1 MKKLNKTEAE
11 LKKSVA
17 YKKKLVFREQKIVFT
32 SNKKSLVNF
41 SLVKITLEFN
51 GFRPEYSPLDF
62 R

>member
-41 SLVKITLEFN
+41 SLVKITFEFN
-51 GFRPEYSPLDF
+51 GFRP
-62 R
+62 